1 MAEVSETVL
10 PLFYINRKIR
20 WYSLKRLKYGK
31 IIFEME
37 INILKLG

>member
-20 WYSLKRLKYGK
+20 WYSLEWLKYGK
-31 IIFEME
+31 IIIEME
-37 INILKLG
+37 INILKFG